1 MIFNIKIKEVNQHA
15 KLTANE
21 IIPLSYL
28 KDDEKK
34 LRTFY
39 WNLFSSIVC

>member
-1 MIFNIKIKEVNQHA
+1 MMFNIKIQEVNQHA

-34 LRTFY
+34 AAYVLLKF
-39 WNLFSSIVC
+39 I